1 MLRQMPVLL
10 GYTQGERMIKVESDM
25 LVLDSSFSKEDV
37 LAINEFIEIAKAQE
51 RERIIKL
58 LEKQL
63 AEQKIGMFY
72 ADAIGASILIIE
84 GEK

>member
-1 MLRQMPVLL
+1 VSEAHTADL
-10 GYTQGERMIKVESDM
+10 GTRYRYRREGAE
-25 LVLDSSFSKEDV
+25 
-37 LAINEFIEIAKAQE
+37 QE

-63 AEQKIGMFY
+63 AEQKIGVFY
-72 ADAIGASILIIE
+72 ADAISASILIIE

>member
-1 MLRQMPVLL
+1 
-10 GYTQGERMIKVESDM
+10 MIKVESDM
-25 LVLDSSFSKEDV
+25 LVLDSSFTKDDV

-72 ADAIGASILIIE
+72 ADAISASILIIE